1 MIASTLI
8 FSNNHWIW
16 LAITA
21 VVLGLGLLI
30 WSYRA
35 APSGP
40 LRWLCISLKLFG
52 VAVLAFCFLEPLW
65 SSQRAKPG
73 ANLFAIVADNSQGL
87 QIKDAGESRS
97 RGDLLKE
104 TLDAQHAPWQQTLA
118 DNFEVRKYTVD
129 ARLQSSKDFA
139 ELAFDGPASNL
150 GAALRTLA
158 ERYRGR
164 PLAGILMFTDGN
176 ATDLKTAPVLDGLPP
191 VYPVVVGRAD
201 AIRDIAIQQVRISQ
215 SAFEDS
221 PVSVQADVAASGYRN
236 ESVVGQL
243 LDPLGKVVAE
253 QTARQQSS
261 EPLAFRFQLKPEH
274 HGLSFYRLRVRAKNE
289 MAAAADEQ
297 ATKEATLANNNAMVV
312 VDRGRGPY
320 RILYVAGRPNWEFKF
335 LNRAIQEDDQ
345 LEMVGLMR
353 VARREPKFNFL
364 GRAGETSNPLY
375 RGFGNQSPEEVQR
388 YDQPVLVR
396 LNTRDELELRTG
408 FPRSPEDLYGYSAVI
423 IDDVES
429 EFFAPEQAS
438 LLQKFVSERGGGLL
452 MLGGMEC
459 FQQGKYQRTPI
470 GDMLPV
476 YLDLAEDTTAR
487 TEVRLNLTREG
498 LLQSWARL
506 RDNEADEKTRIDA
519 MTPFRVINHVSGVKP
534 GASVI
539 ATASDANGKTWPAL
553 VVQRFGKGRSAAL
566 TIGDVWLWGFHD
578 ANAHKDMDKSWRQL
592 VRWLVTDV
600 PARVELTAQSQP
612 ENSGAMR
619 LQVIARDEKFQP
631 LDNASV
637 TVEIQQVLA
646 ANPGPKP
653 AATNQPANPASP
665 LRLRAEPSETMPGV
679 YEASYVPRATGA
691 YRATAY
697 VTNSVGAEVGR
708 SEAGWGTDLAADE
721 FRSLTP
727 NVALLEDIARRTGG
741 KVVPARNLEEFARSL
756 PYQHSPVMEPWTMP
770 AWHTPAIFGFALLCF
785 VSEWGLRRWK
795 GLP

>member
-8 FSNNHWIW
+8 FSNPHW
-16 LAITA
+16 
-21 VVLGLGLLI
+21 LGLAAGSVVVALVLLF
-30 WSYRA
+30 WSYRG
-35 APSGP
+35 APVGP
-40 LRWLCISLKLFG
+40 VRWLCVLLKALG
-52 VAVLAFCFLEPLW
+52 VAALAFCFLEPLW
-65 SSQRAKPG
+65 SSQRARPG
-73 ANLFAIVADNSQGL
+73 ANLFAVVADNSQGL
-87 QIKDAGESRS
+87 QIKDAGESRA
-97 RGDLLKE
+97 RGDWLKQL
-104 TLDAQHAPWQQTLA
+104 LDAQRAPWQQTLA
-118 DNFEVRKYTVD
+118 DNFEVRNYTVD
-129 ARLQSSKDFA
+129 ARLQSCKNFA
-139 ELAFDGPASNL
+139 ELSFDGPASNL

-176 ATDLKTAPVLDGLPP
+176 ATDLKTAPALQGLPP
-191 VYPVVVGRAD
+191 VYPVVVGRSD
-201 AIRDIAIQQVRISQ
+201 AIRDIAIQQVRTSQ

-221 PVSVQADVAASGYRN
+221 PVTVQADVSAPGYRN
-236 ESVVGQL
+236 ESIVGQL
-243 LDPLGKVVAE
+243 VDVNGKVVSE
-253 QTARQQSS
+253 LTLRQQAS
-261 EPLAFRFQLKPEH
+261 EGVVFRFQFKPEH
-274 HGLSFYRLRVRAKNE
+274 HGLSFYRLSVRSKSE
-289 MAAAADEQ
+289 SGSSDLSSTQ
-297 ATKEATLANNNAMVV
+297 EATLANNNAMVV

-408 FPRSPEDLYGYSAVI
+408 FPRTPEELYGYSAVI
-423 IDDVES
+423 IDDLEA
-429 EFFAPEQAS
+429 EFFAPDQAS
-438 LLQKFVSERGGGLL
+438 LLQKFVSERGGGVL

-476 YLDLAEDTTAR
+476 YLDIAEDATAR
-487 TEVRLNLTREG
+487 GEVRMNLTPEG

-506 RDNEADEKTRIDA
+506 RDNEADEKSRIEG
-519 MTPFRVINHVSGVKP
+519 MVPFRVINHVNGVKP

-539 ATASDANGKTWPAL
+539 ATATDATGKLWPAL
-553 VVQRFGKGRSAAL
+553 VIQRFGKGRTAAL
-566 TIGDVWLWGFHD
+566 TIGDIWLWGFHD
-578 ANAHKDMDKSWRQL
+578 PNAHRDMDKSWRQL
-592 VRWLVTDV
+592 MRWLVTDV
-600 PARVELTAQSQP
+600 PARVELTAQSQS
-612 ENSGAMR
+612 ENFGAIR

-637 TVEIQQVLA
+637 MVEIQQMVGA
-646 ANPGPKP
+646 SPGN
-653 AATNQPANPASP
+653 ARTNQAMTLLQP
-665 LRLRAEPSETMPGV
+665 LRLRAEPSETVPGV
-679 YEASYVPRATGA
+679 YEASYIPRATGA
-691 YRATAY
+691 YHATAF
-697 VTNSVGAEVGR
+697 VTNSVGTEVGR
-708 SEAGWGTDLAADE
+708 SEAGWGSDLAADE
-721 FRSLTP
+721 FRSLVP

-741 KVVPARNLEEFARSL
+741 RVVPANNLEEFVRNL
-756 PYQHSPVMEPWTMP
+756 PFAHSPVMEPWTMP
-770 AWHTPAIFGFALLCF
+770 AWHTPAMFAFALVCF

>member
-1 MIASTLI
+1 M
-8 FSNNHWIW
+8 
-16 LAITA
+16 
-21 VVLGLGLLI
+21 
-30 WSYRA
+30 
-35 APSGP
+35 
-40 LRWLCISLKLFG
+40 
-52 VAVLAFCFLEPLW
+52 
-65 SSQRAKPG
+65 
-73 ANLFAIVADNSQGL
+73 
-87 QIKDAGESRS
+87 
-97 RGDLLKE
+97 
-104 TLDAQHAPWQQTLA
+104 
-118 DNFEVRKYTVD
+118 
-129 ARLQSSKDFA
+129 
-139 ELAFDGPASNL
+139 
-150 GAALRTLA
+150 
-158 ERYRGR
+158 
-164 PLAGILMFTDGN
+164 
-176 ATDLKTAPVLDGLPP
+176 
-191 VYPVVVGRAD
+191 
-201 AIRDIAIQQVRISQ
+201 
-215 SAFEDS
+215 
-221 PVSVQADVAASGYRN
+221 
-236 ESVVGQL
+236 
-243 LDPLGKVVAE
+243 
-253 QTARQQSS
+253 
-261 EPLAFRFQLKPEH
+261 
-274 HGLSFYRLRVRAKNE
+274 
-289 MAAAADEQ
+289 
-297 ATKEATLANNNAMVV
+297 
-312 VDRGRGPY
+312 
-320 RILYVAGRPNWEFKF
+320 
-335 LNRAIQEDDQ
+335 
-345 LEMVGLMR
+345 
-353 VARREPKFNFL
+353 
-364 GRAGETSNPLY
+364 
-375 RGFGNQSPEEVQR
+375 
-388 YDQPVLVR
+388 
-396 LNTRDELELRTG
+396 
-408 FPRSPEDLYGYSAVI
+408 I
-423 IDDVES
+423 IDDLES
-429 EFFAPEQAS
+429 EFFAPDQAS

-476 YLDLAEDTTAR
+476 YLDLADDTTER
-487 TEVRLNLTREG
+487 GEVRLNLTREG

-553 VVQRFGKGRSAAL
+553 VVQRFGKGRTAAL

-592 VRWLVTDV
+592 MRWLVTDV

-612 ENSGAMR
+612 ENSGSMR

-646 ANPGPKP
+646 ANSGPKP
-653 AATNQPANPASP
+653 AATNQPASATPA
-665 LRLRAEPSETMPGV
+665 LRLRAEPTETAPGV

-727 NVALLEDIARRTGG
+727 NVALLEDIARRSGG

-770 AWHTPAIFGFALLCF
+770 AWHTPAMFGFALMCF

>member
-8 FSNNHWIW
+8 FSNTHWIW
-16 LAITA
+16 FAGGS
-21 VVLGLGLLI
+21 VVLGLWLLL
-30 WSYRA
+30 WSYRV

-40 LRWLCISLKLFG
+40 LRWLCVILKLCG
-52 VAVLAFCFLEPLW
+52 VAALAFCFLEPLW

-73 ANLFAIVADNSQGL
+73 ANLFAVVADNSQGL
-87 QIKDAGESRS
+87 QIKDAGDLRT
-97 RGDLLKE
+97 RGEHLKE
-104 TLDAQHAPWQQTLA
+104 MLDVQRASWQQALA
-118 DNFEVRKYTVD
+118 DNFEVRNYTVD
-129 ARLQSSKDFA
+129 VRLQSSKSFA
-139 ELAFDGPASNL
+139 ELSFDGPASNL
-150 GAALRTLA
+150 GSALRTLA

-176 ATDLKTAPVLDGLPP
+176 ATDLKSAPVIDGLPP

-201 AIRDIAIQQVRISQ
+201 AIRDIAIQQVRVSQ

-221 PVSVQADVAASGYRN
+221 PVSIQADVVASGYRN

-243 LDPLGKVVAE
+243 LGADGKAVSD
-253 QTARQQSS
+253 QTSRQQGS
-261 EPLAFRFQLKPEH
+261 EPMAFRFQLKPEH
-274 HGLSFYRLRVRAKNE
+274 HGLSFYRLRFRAKDE
-289 MAAAADEQ
+289 MGSTSA

-335 LNRAIQEDDQ
+335 LNRAVQEDDQ
-345 LEMVGLMR
+345 LELVGLMR

-408 FPRSPEDLYGYSAVI
+408 FPRAADDLYGYSAVI
-423 IDDVES
+423 LDDLEA
-429 EFFAPEQAS
+429 EFFAPDQAN

-476 YLDLAEDTTAR
+476 YLDATDETAAR
-487 TEVRLNLTREG
+487 GEVRLNLTREG
-498 LLQSWARL
+498 WLQSWARL
-506 RDNEADEKTRIDA
+506 RDNEAEEKTRIEA
-519 MTPFRVINHVSGVKP
+519 MTAFRVMNRVSGVKP

-539 ATASDANGKTWPAL
+539 ATASDANGKAWPAL
-553 VVQRFGKGRSAAL
+553 VVQRFGKGRTAAL

-578 ANAHKDMDKSWRQL
+578 AAAHRDMDKAWRQL
-592 VRWLVTDV
+592 ARWLVTDV
-600 PARVELTAQSQP
+600 PQRVELTAQSQP
-612 ENSGAMR
+612 ENAGAIH
-619 LQVIARDEKFQP
+619 LQVVARDEKFQP
-631 LDNASV
+631 MDNAAVS
-637 TVEIQQVLA
+637 VEIQQVLA
-646 ANPGPKP
+646 GGSGP
-653 AATNQPANPASP
+653 TNQAIAASAA
-665 LRLRAEPSETMPGV
+665 LRLRAEPSDTTPGV
-679 YEASYVPRATGA
+679 YDVTYVPRASGA
-691 YRATAY
+691 YKATAY
-697 VTNSVGAEVGR
+697 VTNSIGAEIGR
-708 SEAGWGTDLAADE
+708 AEAGWGSDLAAEE

-741 KVVPARNLEEFARSL
+741 KVVPAENLEQFARNL

-770 AWHTPAIFGFALLCF
+770 AWHTPAMFGFALLCF